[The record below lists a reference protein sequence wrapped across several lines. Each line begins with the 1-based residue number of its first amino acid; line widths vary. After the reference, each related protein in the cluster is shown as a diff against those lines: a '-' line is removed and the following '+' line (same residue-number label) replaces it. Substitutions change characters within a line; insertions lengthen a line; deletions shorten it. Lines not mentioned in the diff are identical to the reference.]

1 MKQFV
6 FESRQKTIFIGM
18 MVLGLLCMGI
28 TYFTDDHY
36 HTRFWT
42 NFLHNSVFFTGI
54 SFVAT
59 FIIAV
64 KITAYSG
71 WHTVVKRLWE
81 AISLFQLAGI
91 VLMGIICLGI
101 WLGYHK
107 LYEWAIPELAKDDKI
122 LIGKSGFLNPV
133 WYSIATFG
141 ILGVWYFFATKFR
154 KLSLEQDKSDV
165 DETYPLYTK
174 MKVWG
179 AAFLPIAGFSSAAVV
194 WLWIMSVDP
203 HWYST
208 LFAWYNGASWMVSM
222 VAITIMLTIY
232 LKSNGYLEQV
242 TIEHLHDLGKYLF
255 GFSVFWTYL
264 WFSQYMLIWYAN
276 IGEETTYYRL
286 RVRDYPWLF
295 YANLFMNFFV
305 PFLIL
310 IRNDTKRK
318 FGSLFFVSAVV
329 LLGHWLDFFMMTKFG
344 PLKTSQHLA
353 HLSQSAEE
361 AGHHAAT
368 TWQAGF
374 SMPGL
379 LEIGTLAGFAGLF
392 LYLVFSQLT
401 KASLVP
407 QNDPYIAESLNHHV
421 I

>member
-1 MKQFV
+1 MKPFV
-6 FESRQKTIFIGM
+6 FESRQKTIFMGM
-18 MVLGLLCMGI
+18 MALGLICMVI
-28 TYFTDDHY
+28 AYLTDDHY

-54 SFVAT
+54 GFVAT
-59 FIIAV
+59 FIIAA

-71 WHTVVKRLWE
+71 WHTAVKRLWE
-81 AISLFQLAGI
+81 AISLTQLAGI
-91 VLMGIICLGI
+91 VLMGILCLGL
-101 WLGYHK
+101 WVGYHNI
-107 LYEWAIPELAKDDKI
+107 YEWAIPELAKDDKV
-122 LIGKSGFLNPV
+122 LIGKSGFLNRG
-133 WYSIATFG
+133 WYTFATFG
-141 ILGVWYFFATKFR
+141 ILGAWYFFATRFR
-154 KLSLEQDKSDV
+154 KLSLQQ
-165 DETYPLYTK
+165 DETELDTSYPLYKK

-179 AAFLPIAGFSSAAVV
+179 AAFLPVAGFSSAAAI

-208 LFAWYNGASWMVSM
+208 LFAWYTGASWMVSM
-222 VAITIMLTIY
+222 ICVTIMLIIY
-232 LKSNGYLEQV
+232 LKSRGYLEIV

-276 IGEETTYYRL
+276 IGEETVYYRL

-295 YANLFMNFFV
+295 YANLFLNFFI
-305 PFLIL
+305 PFLIM

-318 FGSLFFVSAVV
+318 FGTMFFVSMVV
-329 LLGHWLDFFMMTKFG
+329 LFGHWLDFFLMTKFG

-353 HLSQSAEE
+353 HLGDAGHGE
-361 AGHHAAT
+361 AGHHATA
-368 TWQAGF
+368 WIAGF
-374 SMPGL
+374 SAPGL
-379 LEIGTLAGFAGLF
+379 LEIGTMLGFAGLF
-392 LYLVFSQLT
+392 LYLVFSQLA

-407 QNDPYIAESLNHHV
+407 QNDPYLAESLNHHV